1 VIVAVARRS
10 IMIAAESGGL
20 FDTINGLP
28 VHPLVVHAAVVLI
41 PLAAIGV
48 LVMVFWPR
56 FSRSFGIAVVVTAAL
71 ATGAAF
77 VAKEAGEALASRV
90 GEPGFDHQELGDVMP
105 IVAGVLLL
113 AAIGLW
119 LIDRRTES
127 GASGSTR
134 WVRIAVAALAAVI
147 AVGNL
152 VWIYRVGDSGAR
164 SVWAGQIAGSPQTN
178 GDTDD

>member
-1 VIVAVARRS
+1 
-10 IMIAAESGGL
+10 MIAAESGGL

-164 SVWAGQIAGSPQTN
+164 SVWAGQVAGSAQTT
-178 GDTDD
+178 GVTDD

>member
-1 VIVAVARRS
+1 
-10 IMIAAESGGL
+10 MIAAESGGL

-127 GASGSTR
+127 DASGSTR
-134 WVRIAVAALAAVI
+134 WVRIAVATLAAVI

-164 SVWAGQIAGSPQTN
+164 SVWAGQVAGGPQTN